1 MKQEQFKELLR
12 SQQGELNAVL
22 MYQRLAKVV
31 KTEKERDAFL
41 QLAKEEGRH
50 ASVFHAYTKEA
61 LKPKKTMAVIMPL
74 LYRILGKKRLYKLI
88 AKGEYGAAVGYEH
101 LIADFPDVESVKND
115 EKRHGDIVSGL
126 FIRFRLMWSLTSMT
140 RQKPS
145 TLSLLMTTCP

>member
-1 MKQEQFKELLR
+1 MTQEQFKALDPKVASHREELIR

-31 KTEKERDAFL
+31 KTDKERETFL

-61 LKPKKTMAVIMPL
+61 LKPKKAMAVIMPF
-74 LYRILGKKRLYKLI
+74 LYRLLGKKRLYKLI
-88 AKGEYGAAVGYEH
+88 AKGEYAAVGYEH
-101 LIADFPDVESVKND
+101 LIADFPEVESVKND

-126 FIRFRLMWSLTSMT
+126 L
-140 RQKPS
+140 
-145 TLSLLMTTCP
+145 

>member
-1 MKQEQFKELLR
+1 MTQKQFKALDPKVASHREELIH

-74 LYRILGKKRLYKLI
+74 LYRILGKIRLYKLI
-88 AKGEYGAAVGYEH
+88 AKGEYDAAVGYEH

-126 FIRFRLMWSLTSMT
+126 LD
-140 RQKPS
+140 
-145 TLSLLMTTCP
+145 